1 MKKALSLFLA
11 TLMLISVF
19 SLSVSAA
26 ATPVISEA
34 VATYDGVKLQWSAV
48 AGASGYII
56 FREDGSGNEP
66 VVVGKTSATSFVDT
80 DVAYNRTYTYAV
92 AVNSANP
99 EIDFGTGAEVTYNH
113 VMVKSVKTD
122 SDAVTLTWAAVTG
135 NVQYAIF
142 RQDDPNKRPACIA
155 TTKSTSYKDTA
166 IEYGAEY
173 KYAIAILEEDGGY
186 DVLDFDNPIVVKYNV
201 VDLKVPTNTN
211 NGVVLEWAPVSGATE
226 YLVYRRTAGVAKG
239 ELLATTTTL
248 SYVDSDVAAGTY
260 YAYVIVAKD
269 ASYDEN
275 AAVDYTT
282 GRLICYQQLTYF
294 NPASTFDG
302 VKFSWSAMTNATAYY
317 VYRRNAATGSTTL
330 LGTTDTASYYD
341 TTAVDGVTYI
351 YAVAVQY
358 KNGKLVNADYDKG
371 LTFKYSRPI
380 CERVSNGVHRYY
392 ESDECVIDVY
402 ASVYGPGSK
411 HYVCPVCGAESAQY
425 VIPQTAPEAPAI
437 TVLSNLS
444 NGVYVKWNK
453 VDGADLYA
461 LYRRGVNEDW
471 ELVKILVGDAYLD
484 SNVKTGDYYRYAVR
498 AIRRTDYVASV
509 VTTSGSSKVVSWNAT
524 PGTANAYY
532 VYRKDNASSNFWNTL
547 AYVSGANAKNGKLT
561 FVDANPNPNATGYLV
576 RGCVASNLGAG
587 KYLRVVATPKTLSAV
602 NNTTG
607 ILFRWNKIDGATAYR
622 VYRKAA
628 GDTEWT
634 YLKTTTNLFYPDYNV
649 EGGVEYT
656 YTVRA
661 VCNGWYSDYVR
672 AGYTITRLE
681 TPELFE
687 AVTVSKG
694 ISLSWAEV
702 EGADTYNVYKRTA
715 GAGWRLIGI
724 VDANQAAAYIDSNVT
739 SGTTYIYTVKAV
751 SGSNISNCETAGIS
765 CKAK

>member
-99 EIDFGTGAEVTYNH
+99 EVDFGTGAEITYNH

-122 SDAVTLTWAAVTG
+122 SDAVTLSWVAVTG
-135 NVQYAIF
+135 NVEYAIF
-142 RQDDPNKRPACIA
+142 RQDAPNKRPACIG
-155 TTKSTSYKDTA
+155 TTKATSFADTD
-166 IEYGAEY
+166 IEYGVEY
-173 KYAIAILEEDGGY
+173 KYAIAIREADGGF
-186 DVLDFDNPIVVKYNV
+186 DVLDFDNPIVVNYNV
-201 VDLKVPTNTN
+201 VELKVPTCTN
-211 NGVVLEWAPVSGATE
+211 NGIVLEWAPVEGATE

-239 ELLATTTTL
+239 ELLTTTTAL
-248 SYVDSDVAAGTY
+248 SYVDSDVKAGTY

-269 ASYDEN
+269 ANYDAN
-275 AAVDYTT
+275 AVIDYTT
-282 GRLICYQQLTYF
+282 GRLIAYQKLTYG
-294 NPASTFDG
+294 NPACTFDG
-302 VKFSWSAMTNATAYY
+302 VKFTWSAMTNAATYY
-317 VYRRNAATGSTTL
+317 IYRKNVATGATTL
-330 LGTTDTASYYD
+330 VATTAEASYYD
-341 TTAVDGVTYI
+341 TDVVNGVTYI

-358 KNGKLVNADYDKG
+358 KNGKLVAADYDNG
-371 LTFKYSRPI
+371 LLVKYVRPI
-380 CERVSNGVHRYY
+380 CQRVSGGVHKYF

-402 ASVYGPGSK
+402 ASVYGPGAK
-411 HYVCPVCGAESAQY
+411 HYVCPICGAESAQY
-425 VIPQTAPEAPAI
+425 VIPQLAPEAPAI

-461 LYRRGVNEDW
+461 LYRRGVNEGW

-484 SNVKTGDYYRYAVR
+484 TNVKTGDYYRYAVR
-498 AIRRTDYVASV
+498 AIRRTDYVSSV
-509 VTTSGSSKVVSWNAT
+509 VTTSGSTKVISWNT
-524 PGTANAYY
+524 IPGTANAYY

-547 AYVSGANAKNGKLT
+547 AYVAGTNAKNGKIS
-561 FVDANPNPNATGYLV
+561 FVDANPNPKATGYLV
-576 RGCVASNLGAG
+576 RGVMASNLGTG
-587 KYLRVVATPKTLSAV
+587 KYLRVVATPKALSAV

-607 ILFRWNKIDGATAYR
+607 ILFRWNKIEGATAYR

-634 YLKTTTNLFYPDYNV
+634 YLKTTTNLFYPDYDV
-649 EGGVEYT
+649 ESGVEYT

-672 AGYTITRLE
+672 AGITIKRLE
-681 TPELFE
+681 TPELLE
-687 AVTVSKG
+687 AAPISKG
-694 ISLSWAEV
+694 INVTWSAI
-702 EGADTYNVYKRTA
+702 EGATGYNVYRRTA
-715 GAGWRLIGI
+715 NSTWVLVGSIKGARTS
-724 VDANQAAAYIDSNVT
+724 YIDT
-739 SGTTYIYTVKAV
+739 SAVAGVKYIYTVRAKD
-751 SGSNISNCETAGIS
+751 GSNISSYDASGIS
-765 CKAK
+765 CKK